1 MVGVVAVGAVVVAA
15 GFVVVAAVVVGDVAG
30 VVVDVEEQ
38 PIAISNAI
46 NIKARFNIISFETN
60 PLIFIFAPFS
70 FI

>member
-1 MVGVVAVGAVVVAA
+1 MVGVVAVGAVVVVA
-15 GFVVVAAVVVGDVAG
+15 GFVVVGDVAG